1 MTSLPETLRET
12 LRPLLPDRAFLRRD
26 RGGALFITN
35 APGFV
40 DMDELTDQLQMRG
53 FVCSHDNGFL
63 RISPGPRHLT
73 DFELAHEPPDFFC
86 QSLLRLRGASPSD
99 DALSLFCRGIQLLE
113 SADPGSI
120 AVYLRQTRQLAA
132 LSLRNRQGGAYACAL
147 IAHILET
154 ERSTPA

>member
-1 MTSLPETLRET
+1 MNSLPSQLRET
-12 LRPLLPDRAFLRRD
+12 LRPVLPARAFLRRD

-35 APGFV
+35 APRFADADGL
-40 DMDELTDQLQMRG
+40 MHHLQMRG
-53 FVCSHDNGFL
+53 FLCSHDNGFL
-63 RISPGPRHLT
+63 RISPGPKHLT

-86 QSLLRLRGASPSD
+86 QSLLRLRGASPSN
-99 DALSLFCRGIQLLE
+99 DALSLFSRGIQLLE